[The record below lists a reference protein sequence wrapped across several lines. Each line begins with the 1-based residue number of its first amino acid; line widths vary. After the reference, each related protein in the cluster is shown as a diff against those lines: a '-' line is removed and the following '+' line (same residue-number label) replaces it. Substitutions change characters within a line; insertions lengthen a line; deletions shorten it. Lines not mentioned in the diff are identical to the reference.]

1 MKAVQTASSTPNLF
15 ALTILQLKLTLTLL
29 FVQYLQAF
37 HWIFTNLPFNVF
49 QQVLP
54 ALLKIWVLKLY
65 WTISLQFDN
74 TRINMNNFTEAIFKE
89 KKKKTQITLK
99 AHIKKFNLWCSDYP
113 VTSFEDEDSSLVAE
127 NTGPL
132 LKGYGL

>member
-1 MKAVQTASSTPNLF
+1 MRAMQTASSTPNLF
-15 ALTILQLKLTLTLL
+15 AITILQLKLTLTLL
-29 FVQYLQAF
+29 FIQYLQAF

-49 QQVLP
+49 QQILP

-89 KKKKTQITLK
+89 KKEKKTK
-99 AHIKKFNLWCSDYP
+99 
-113 VTSFEDEDSSLVAE
+113 
-127 NTGPL
+127 
-132 LKGYGL
+132 